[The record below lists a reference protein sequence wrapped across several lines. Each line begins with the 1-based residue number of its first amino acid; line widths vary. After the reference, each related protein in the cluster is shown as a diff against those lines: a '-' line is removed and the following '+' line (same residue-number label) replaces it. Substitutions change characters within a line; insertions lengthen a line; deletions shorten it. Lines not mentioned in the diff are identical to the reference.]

1 MLTAKQ
7 PSTYGYKSVHDLPTP
22 PSTSRPS
29 PPLAHQ
35 DQINRHLPALRRSS
49 SPVNHPM
56 PTSHRG
62 LPPPAAMALP
72 PQQSTS
78 SSLPHPTQLSVNPP
92 QQTGTPHLSGQSW
105 TTLPTPTSTWQEE
118 SLRNWLQAR
127 SEEEK
132 TRQEEEKTRQETL
145 RLEQRKIEA
154 EMLRQ
159 SIGGGIP
166 PAMIPIV
173 FAGMGGGGT
182 LPQTALEW
190 AQQFMS
196 SAQGGHHPQL
206 LPAQV
211 PVSPRHQRDQQPPP
225 PGQYASGTPTAA
237 SYGPYPASPSR
248 ARAQG
253 TGPPVGHPMATTSSL
268 PASGGVAPPSAQ
280 LQPQPG
286 QEASPGISFHHW
298 QPPQSYGGGG
308 TTRPGSPSGDPPRKR
323 KATGPQ
329 PVGSSFSNE
338 QRLRSPPP
346 FPQATSANPPPSR
359 KHHKRQKSDMSWY
372 SSSLPMQERA
382 EEADRSRGDSLGP
395 ASGPASRPTSS
406 RGRSRSEAGKP
417 SVSSL
422 LSTEPVERRS
432 PGAHQ

>member
-1 MLTAKQ
+1 
-7 PSTYGYKSVHDLPTP
+7 
-22 PSTSRPS
+22 
-29 PPLAHQ
+29 
-35 DQINRHLPALRRSS
+35 
-49 SPVNHPM
+49 M

-268 PASGGVAPPSAQ
+268 PASGGVATPSAQ

-338 QRLRSPPP
+338 QRLRSLPLR
-346 FPQATSANPPPSR
+346 FPKRPLQILRLAGNITNVRKATCLGTVLHCLCKSEPRKQIVLGGFTRTCIWTCLEANQFKGKIS
-359 KHHKRQKSDMSWY
+359 KRSWKTL
-372 SSSLPMQERA
+372 SIVSFIDRA
-382 EEADRSRGDSLGP
+382 R
-395 ASGPASRPTSS
+395 
-406 RGRSRSEAGKP
+406 
-417 SVSSL
+417 
-422 LSTEPVERRS
+422 
-432 PGAHQ
+432 